1 MHSIGLHP
9 KFKICMG
16 WTEKEVLLKMNKS
29 ILLLQLPHI
38 YGKYGG
44 IKRLPEDMP
53 LGIGYLIAVLKN
65 AGYKVG
71 LLDIWGRDLNNEQV
85 IDSIKKVLP
94 EYDLCGISAYS
105 TQYSY
110 FTWIIKE
117 IKKIK
122 DIPII
127 VGGPLATHSSHIIEK
142 RPEVDFIVLGEGEI
156 SIVNLLKNI
165 DSPQNVFGIGYKKDG
180 KLIINQ
186 EQDAIRDLDMLPL
199 PDREMFDVESYIKN
213 TRSSLSAK
221 RGFRI
226 LNMISSRGCPYR
238 CRYCSKTFKY
248 ARTRSIDSVI
258 REIQFL
264 KEKYRVNYIKFNDE
278 LVLFNKKRG
287 MELSEKIK
295 PLNIKWKCQGR
306 VNVVDLELLK
316 AMKAAGCVA
325 IGYGIESGSQR
336 ILNNMNK
343 KATVEQNYTA
353 IEITRKTG
361 IEIIVQTMFGYIGE
375 DEESIKETTSFCI
388 RCGIKAGPLFPVVPL
403 PGTDLYSYA
412 IKHNLIK
419 DEVDYHMNLDSGY
432 SSYSSANLTQW
443 TNSELVR
450 KRRRLRN
457 KINNYYYKSHK
468 KEFLYDQYHKF
479 LSVWKNHS
487 LLEIIQRIF
496 QRLRG
501 N

>member
-1 MHSIGLHP
+1 MN
-9 KFKICMG
+9 
-16 WTEKEVLLKMNKS
+16 WTEKEILFKMTKS

-38 YGKYGG
+38 YGKT
-44 IKRLPEDMP
+44 KRLPEDIP

-71 LLDIWGRDLNNEQV
+71 LLDIWGKDLNNEQV
-85 IDSIKKVLP
+85 IDSIRKVLP
-94 EYDLCGISAYS
+94 KYDLCGISAYS

-127 VGGPLATHSSHIIEK
+127 VGGPLATHSSHIMEK
-142 RPEVDFIVLGEGEI
+142 HPEVDFIVLGEGEI

-186 EQDAIRDLDMLPL
+186 KQDEIRDLDILPL
-199 PDREMFDVESYIKN
+199 PGREMFDVESYIKN
-213 TRSSLSAK
+213 ATGNLFPK
-221 RGFRI
+221 RDFRI

-248 ARTRSIDSVI
+248 ARTRSINSVI

-264 KEKYRVNYIKFNDE
+264 KGKYGVNYINFNDE

-295 PLNIKWKCQGR
+295 PLKINWCCQGR

-316 AMKAAGCVA
+316 AMKDAGCVA

-343 KATVEQNYTA
+343 KATVEQNYAA
-353 IEITRKTG
+353 IEITKKVG

-375 DEESIKETTSFCI
+375 NEESIKETAGFCI

-419 DEVDYHMNLDSGY
+419 DEVKYHINLDSGY
-432 SSYSSANLTQW
+432 NFYSSVNLTQW
-443 TNSELVR
+443 TNSEFIK
-450 KRRRLRN
+450 KRRQLRN

-468 KEFLYDQYHKF
+468 KEFLCDQCHKF
-479 LSVWKNHS
+479 LSICKSYS
-487 LLEIIQRIF
+487 LLEIIQKIF